1 MDGGPTSAQ
10 IVIIHAG
17 QVVMDQTVGVDTLKR
32 AGGAKD
38 GPLLEVKHLGR
49 FEGKEGPKALA
60 WTKGGIAHRLH
71 QPLLWSVRAR
81 QQLIQRDGHQ
91 ICGARNPVAQV

>member
-1 MDGGPTSAQ
+1 MDENGRAASAQ

-38 GPLLEVKHLGR
+38 GPLFEVKHLGC
-49 FEGKEGPKALA
+49 FEREEGPKALA
-60 WTKGGIAHRLH
+60 RTKGGIAHRLH
-71 QPLLWSVRAR
+71 QPLLWPIRAG
-81 QQLIQRDGHQ
+81 Q
-91 ICGARNPVAQV
+91 